1 MHDKTKSQRTYGIW
15 DAVCWVINECL
26 TDDILI
32 ITTWLLM
39 TEPRL
44 LYPVRRLKA
53 SLTYH
58 HSLQAQAM
66 GTLGHQTSPGKDR
79 GANWCH
85 SGKQEPCQEF
95 REHIPIR
102 TTSTH
107 HRDPDVYTTVTR
119 LIKNVG
125 LRSPWVNDTVQ
136 YLLLELRV
144 TEREAGKYSQMWLTS
159 AGAQRRKLLI
169 WGESCHYKENFRY
182 RPGL

>member
-1 MHDKTKSQRTYGIW
+1 MHNKTESQRTYGIW
-15 DAVCWVINECL
+15 DAVYWVINECL

-44 LYPVRRLKA
+44 LYLVRRVKA

-66 GTLGHQTSPGKDR
+66 ETLGHQTSPGKDR

-136 YLLLELRV
+136 YLLL
-144 TEREAGKYSQMWLTS
+144 
-159 AGAQRRKLLI
+159 GAQSHWERGRQIQWDVADISWCPEEEAANMWWKLSL
-169 WGESCHYKENFRY
+169 
-182 RPGL
+182 

>member
-1 MHDKTKSQRTYGIW
+1 
-15 DAVCWVINECL
+15 
-26 TDDILI
+26 
-32 ITTWLLM
+32 
-39 TEPRL
+39 
-44 LYPVRRLKA
+44 
-53 SLTYH
+53 
-58 HSLQAQAM
+58 M

-144 TEREAGKYSQMWLTS
+144 TEREAGKYSEMWLTS

-169 WGESCHYKENFRY
+169 CGESCHYEENFRY